1 MLDWIAGYVARWA
14 GVVAAGPRN
23 LVQWGLHAVAG
34 VVYTVFGNV
43 GKAWRDLLGALQW
56 LHARADDFLLQ
67 ATLWITHI
75 VTVTIPHLAA
85 TALGYLKQALAFATQ
100 LYHLALA
107 AVAQL
112 EALAK
117 RLIADAVTWVL
128 QHVWKPLD
136 DAVHQLAADLLK
148 WGYYAYQLVTHPA
161 QLAAILLDALVA
173 AALAAFDRI
182 APIVGEFALRL
193 LVHQLQR
200 WLALAERI
208 FLAVF

>member
-1 MLDWIAGYVARWA
+1 MLDWISGYVARWSLIVA
-14 GVVAAGPRN
+14 GGTRN
-23 LVQWGLHAVAG
+23 LVQWGLHALAG

-85 TALGYLKQALAFATQ
+85 TALGYLKQALAFADHVYQ
-100 LYHLALA
+100 LAIA
-107 AVAQL
+107 AVARLEQL
-112 EALAK
+112 A
-117 RLIADAVTWVL
+117 RQWVADAITWVL

-136 DAVHQLAADLLK
+136 DALHQVAADLLK

-173 AALAAFDRI
+173 ATLAAFDRI

-193 LVHQLQR
+193 VLHQIGR